1 MRTSEVISLKRCVF
15 LALAFVLFGSIM
27 AGCAHDPTVPV
38 SVPAV
43 IPVPSVSNESSSQ
56 ATPLTRLAQPAPPQT
71 HTEKYVIVQ
80 DYANNVTSMA
90 ALEPFAKALDAELCL
105 QEGADER
112 LALSGP
118 EQFVLNA
125 AVPFEQGALICGHTL
140 VDGED
145 YTELYYIENGSI
157 IYRTEYSECWSLNF
171 TLFKGHTIAY
181 GTSIGWDNGVI
192 MLDHVTEEFADGQ
205 TATQSFPNIPFVS
218 EKRGWADGIV
228 TTDGYILVDD
238 GQTWV
243 KDIGFYSHD
252 GTLYDDW
259 RSELFDGTTPDAIT
273 PFVWAG
279 QPNEIWTVYSYTP
292 MLNNDNTETIKET
305 IGAYPLTVRAN
316 GQEVVLR
323 SFLLSEELGVEAV
336 WRNNNSYR
344 WAVEVSHAAD
354 IDIQGL
360 MGNDEVFW
368 VSLDADDG
376 SCPPDYK
383 SLISSSPPD
392 KAGNYCLL
400 IHHDG
405 VVLKHQA
412 LYFALFVRITPD
424 AG

>member
-1 MRTSEVISLKRCVF
+1 MKNFIL
-15 LALAFVLFGSIM
+15 LALAFVLLGSIM
-27 AGCAHDPTVPV
+27 TGCTPHDAAAPAPPPTYSDTPD
-38 SVPAV
+38 
-43 IPVPSVSNESSSQ
+43 PSDSSESPGST
-56 ATPLTRLAQPAPPQT
+56 TPSTQPAQPAPPQT

-80 DYANNVTSMA
+80 DYANNETSAA
-90 ALEPFAKALDAELCL
+90 ALEAFTKALNMDISA
-105 QEGADER
+105 QEGADDR
-112 LALSGP
+112 LSLSGP

-140 VDGED
+140 ADGED

-157 IYRTEYSECWSLNF
+157 AYRTKYSECWSLNF
-171 TLFKGHTIAY
+171 TLFKDHTIAY

-192 MLDHVTEEFADGQ
+192 MLDHVTAEFADGQ
-205 TATQSFPNIPFVS
+205 TASQSFPNIPFIS
-218 EKRGWADGIV
+218 EKRGCADGIV
-228 TTDGYILVDD
+228 ITDGYILVAD

-243 KDIGFYSHD
+243 KDIGFYSQD
-252 GTLYDDW
+252 GMLYDDW
-259 RSELFDGTTPDAIT
+259 RSELFDCIVLGSDT

-279 QPNEIWTVYSYTP
+279 QPNEIWTAYAYAP
-292 MLNNDNTETIKET
+292 MRSKESQST
-305 IGAYPLTVRAN
+305 WDEHITGTYPLTVRAN

-323 SFLLSEELGVEAV
+323 SFMLNEQLGVEAA

-360 MGNDEVFW
+360 ADNDEVFW

-376 SCPPDYK
+376 SCPPDYA
-383 SLISSSPPD
+383 SLISSNPPD

-405 VVLKHQA
+405 DTASKHVA
-412 LYFALFVRITPD
+412 KYYALFVRITP
-424 AG
+424 ALE

>member
-1 MRTSEVISLKRCVF
+1 MKRFVF
-15 LALAFVLFGSIM
+15 LALAFILSGSIM
-27 AGCAHDPTVPV
+27 AGCAHDPTVPAP
-38 SVPAV
+38 VPAV

-56 ATPLTRLAQPAPPQT
+56 GIPSAQPIKNVLPRTQT
-71 HTEKYVIVQ
+71 GKYVIVQ
-80 DYANNVTSMA
+80 DYANNETSMA
-90 ALEPFAKALDAELCL
+90 ALELFAKALDAELSA
-105 QEGADER
+105 QEGANER

-140 VDGED
+140 ADGED
-145 YTELYYIENGSI
+145 YTELYYIENGRI
-157 IYRTEYSECWSLNF
+157 TYRTEYSECWSLNF
-171 TLFKGHTIAY
+171 TLFKDHTIAY
-181 GTSIGWDNGVI
+181 GTSIGWDNGVN
-192 MLDHVTEEFADGQ
+192 HVTAEFADGQ
-205 TATQSFPNIPFVS
+205 TASQSFTNIPFIS
-218 EKRGWADGIV
+218 EKRGWADGVVI
-228 TTDGYILVDD
+228 TAGYILVAD

-252 GTLYDDW
+252 GTLFDDW
-259 RSELFDGTTPDAIT
+259 RSELFGWIVLGSDT

-279 QPNEIWTVYSYTP
+279 QSNEIWTVYSYTP
-292 MLNNDNTETIKET
+292 MRSNDNTETIKEI
-305 IGAYPLTVRAN
+305 IGSYPLAVRAN
-316 GQEVVLR
+316 GQEVVSR
-323 SFLLSEELGVEAV
+323 PFLLSEQLGVEAT

-360 MGNDEVFW
+360 MENDEVFW

-412 LYFALFVRITPD
+412 LYFALFVCITPD